1 MAPPNDEQLQTC
13 TDELTKC
20 QQNAKRMDKDNK
32 KGRKRFHDNSQQ
44 IHKKNEYI
52 NTLWMFIIIGF
63 FVVSLVFLIL
73 YTRIVL
79 LEQAIARYG

>member
-1 MAPPNDEQLQTC
+1 MAPPNDELKTC

-20 QQNAKRMDKDNK
+20 QEGAKQMENDNK
-32 KGRKRFHDNSQQ
+32 KGRRRFHDNSQQ
-44 IHKKNEYI
+44 IHKKKEYI
-52 NTLWMFIIIGF
+52 NTLWIFIIIGF

>member
-1 MAPPNDEQLQTC
+1 MAPPIDELKTC

-20 QQNAKRMDKDNK
+20 QESSKRMEKDNK
-32 KGRKRFHDNSQQ
+32 KGRRRFHDNSQQ
-44 IHKKNEYI
+44 IHEKNEYI
-52 NTLWMFIIIGF
+52 NTLWILIIIGF

-79 LEQAIARYG
+79 LEQAIARHR